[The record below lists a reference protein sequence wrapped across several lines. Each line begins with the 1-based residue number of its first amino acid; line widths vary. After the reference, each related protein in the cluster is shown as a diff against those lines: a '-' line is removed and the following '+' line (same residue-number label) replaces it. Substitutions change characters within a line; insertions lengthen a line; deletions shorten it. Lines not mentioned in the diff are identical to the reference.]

1 MGSRLIPRSEWPRF
15 FDEFGRRHEGWLVT
29 VRVLHPSIGSQV
41 EARDIPLEGTVA
53 SGVAHAPISL
63 HLGKRTDGHVEHEV
77 KDPSQVWIE
86 TSDQGA
92 DRALGV
98 LSDDG
103 TETIV
108 ELRAPALV
116 EEVNGIVNP

>member
-1 MGSRLIPRSEWPRF
+1 MGNRLIPRSEWPRF

-41 EARDIPLEGTVA
+41 EARDLSLEGTVA
-53 SGVAHAPISL
+53 GSVADAPISL
-63 HLGKRTDGHVEHEV
+63 HLGKESDRHVEHEV
-77 KDPSQVWIE
+77 KDPRQVWIE
-86 TSDQGA
+86 TSAEGA
-92 DRALGV
+92 ERALGV

-108 ELRAPALV
+108 EFRAPARP
-116 EEVNGIVNP
+116 EEVDGIGH

>member
-1 MGSRLIPRSEWPRF
+1 MGSRLIPRSEWPQF

-29 VRVLHPSIGSQV
+29 VRVLHPSIGSQI
-41 EARDIPLEGTVA
+41 EARDLPLEGTVA
-53 SGVAHAPISL
+53 SGGAHAPISL
-63 HLGKRTDGHVEHEV
+63 HLGKRSDIHVEHEV
-77 KDPSQVWIE
+77 EDPRQVWIE
-86 TSDQGA
+86 TSDEGA

-108 ELRAPALV
+108 ELRAPSLV
-116 EEVNGIVNP
+116 EEVNGITGP